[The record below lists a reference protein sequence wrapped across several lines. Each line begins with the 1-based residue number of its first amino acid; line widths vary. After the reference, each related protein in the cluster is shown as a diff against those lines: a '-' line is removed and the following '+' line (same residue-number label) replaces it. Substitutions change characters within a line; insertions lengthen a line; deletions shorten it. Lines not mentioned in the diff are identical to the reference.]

1 MKIIYSLK
9 KQEMLIQNGEYWED
23 FAENLWNPND
33 KFFKAI
39 FHPLM
44 VIDSNKKKK
53 GKKNAPNRKRN

>member
-1 MKIIYSLK
+1 
-9 KQEMLIQNGEYWED
+9 MLIQNGEYWED

-44 VIDSNKKKK
+44 VIDSSKKKK